1 MEYACTIHTYPSL
14 FGSDETSTSIHKVE
28 QSKQWGIIPKV
39 ALAYL
44 LLYQNSSCYLTA
56 RSIGNASN
64 YTSKNCI
71 KGLALLII
79 TDPETSIWSLEQ
91 EYSSGCITKDIFIH
105 LLTSTCWRVII
116 PFPICHTCKKGVSN
130 HCKSIFTRELS
141 HRSYSVLNPLN
152 ISNIAIVW
160 WE

>member
-79 TDPETSIWSLEQ
+79 TDPETSI
-91 EYSSGCITKDIFIH
+91 
-105 LLTSTCWRVII
+105 
-116 PFPICHTCKKGVSN
+116 
-130 HCKSIFTRELS
+130 
-141 HRSYSVLNPLN
+141 
-152 ISNIAIVW
+152 
-160 WE
+160 